1 MPSTVSAECAEMLDE
16 LAAPASDAPTS
27 IPSAVVSKCET
38 GSWRRRAAVCKTARM
53 LRSLLRDKLY
63 TLINIAGLSLAIASC
78 LVLGLYLRT
87 ELTYDRYHANADRVY
102 RVEQEFKADGRSQ
115 RVAMVSG
122 LLGPMLAEEF
132 ADVRAYVRFLQP
144 GLQLGATTERAISHG
159 NDTFPWS
166 DVYLA
171 DPNVFDV
178 FSHKILYGDPKTALV
193 DPSSAAVSRRF
204 ARKYFG
210 EANPVG
216 ETITLDHGEPRTITL
231 VFDDQPPNTHLKY
244 DVLFSYNAAPPP
256 PQDETERARDL
267 FAGDN
272 FTYLVLPEHYD
283 AHRFAAAAAAFYERH
298 MAARAREIHS
308 EGWSAW
314 LRPLADI
321 HLYSDVEWDR
331 PLGNRYYLYGL
342 EAAAV
347 FLLLIACINHVN
359 LATAA
364 AGRRARE
371 IGTRKILGATRRA
384 LTLRFVGESLA
395 LAIVALIVALVV
407 VELVVPRTPIADWL
421 GTAASLR
428 PTAEPLVLA
437 ASFGFVLLVGI
448 AAGLYPAFYLA
459 AIPPLTA
466 LKQGDKLGGSRIRLR
481 ELLVLVQFTVTACV
495 IACTLLMAAQMR
507 YIANRPL
514 GFKDTGKVVVKL
526 RGVDTIERL
535 PTIESELIA
544 DKRIRAATSSM
555 AMPGMEITSSYM
567 DVETNDGT
575 MKGVLVN
582 HLPIQENFIDTLDI
596 RVVAGRNFSSDV
608 ATDLRGAMIVNET
621 LARQMGWTNPLG
633 KRMGLRGRTVI
644 GVVRDFNYKS
654 LHAPVE
660 PLVMYESVV
669 NYSGLPPEQR
679 ELQLRY
685 LVLDVAARD
694 LTDTLA
700 FVERTLRKF
709 DAEHPFEYR
718 FLDETLGR
726 QYSAEQHLMK
736 LIGVFSAICVL
747 VACLGLFGLATFTTA
762 RRTKEIGI
770 RKVLGASTSQI
781 VALLS
786 ARTVLLVALGSVL
799 ASALAYAAMARWL
812 EAFAYRVDLGP
823 APFVLAGAISLAV
836 ALGTVALQ
844 SLGAARMRP
853 VQSLRQD

>member
-1 MPSTVSAECAEMLDE
+1 
-16 LAAPASDAPTS
+16 
-27 IPSAVVSKCET
+27 
-38 GSWRRRAAVCKTARM
+38 M
-53 LRSLLRDKLY
+53 LRTLLRDKLY

-78 LVLGLYLRT
+78 VVLGMYLRS
-87 ELTYDRYHANADRVY
+87 ELTYDRYNVNADRIF
-102 RVEQEFKADGRSQ
+102 RVEQEFRSDGRSQ

-122 LLGPMLAEEF
+122 LLGPMLAEDF
-132 ADVRAYVRFLQP
+132 ADVRAYVRFWQP
-144 GLQLGATTERAISHG
+144 GLQLGGTTDRAISHG
-159 NDTFPWS
+159 HDTFLWS
-166 DVYLA
+166 DVYVA
-171 DPNVFDV
+171 DANVFDV
-178 FSHKILYGDPKTALV
+178 FTHKILYGDPKTALV
-193 DPSSAAVSRRF
+193 DPSAAAVSRRF

-210 EANPVG
+210 DANPVG
-216 ETITLDHGEPRTITL
+216 ETIVLDNGDSRTITL
-231 VFDDQPPNTHLKY
+231 VFDDPPANTHLKY

-256 PQDETERARDL
+256 PQDDTERARDL

-272 FTYLVLPEHYD
+272 FTYLVLAEHYD
-283 AHRFAAAAAAFYERH
+283 VRRFAAASAAFYERH

-314 LRPLADI
+314 LRPLAYI

-342 EAAAV
+342 EAAVA

-359 LATAA
+359 LATASA
-364 AGRRARE
+364 ARRARE

-384 LTLRFVGESLA
+384 LALRFVGESLT
-395 LAIVALIVALVV
+395 LSVVALVV
-407 VELVVPRTPIADWL
+407 ALLAVELVVPRTPIADWL
-421 GTAASLR
+421 GTGASLR
-428 PTAEPLVLA
+428 PTSEPLVLA
-437 ASFGFVLLVGI
+437 ASFGFVLLVGL
-448 AAGLYPAFYLA
+448 AAGIYPAFYLA
-459 AIPPLTA
+459 AIAPLRA
-466 LKQGDKLGGSRIRLR
+466 LTDGDKLGGSGIRLR

-495 IACTLLMAAQMR
+495 IACALLMAAQLR
-507 YIANRPL
+507 YVANRPL
-514 GFKDTGKVVVKL
+514 GFEDGGKVVVTL

-535 PTIESELIA
+535 ATVESELTA

-567 DVETNDGT
+567 DVETNDGS

-582 HLPIQENFIDTLDI
+582 HLPVQDNFIDVLGM
-596 RVVAGRNFSSDV
+596 RMAAGRNFSPDV

-621 LARQMGWTNPLG
+621 LVRQMGWTDPLG

-679 ELQLRY
+679 ALQLRY
-685 LVLDVAARD
+685 LVLDIGTRD
-694 LTDTLA
+694 VSGTLA
-700 FVERTLRKF
+700 FVERTLRKL
-709 DAEHPFEYR
+709 DTEHPFEYR

-726 QYSAEQHLMK
+726 QYSAEQHLTK
-736 LIGVFSAICVL
+736 LIGVFSAVCVV

-799 ASALAYAAMARWL
+799 ASALAYPAMARWL
-812 EAFAYRVDLGP
+812 EAFAYRVELGP
-823 APFVLAGAISLAV
+823 APFLIAAAISLAV
-836 ALGTVALQ
+836 ALGTVAAQ
-844 SLGAARMRP
+844 SMGAARMRP
-853 VQSLRQD
+853 VQSLRRE

>member
-1 MPSTVSAECAEMLDE
+1 MFRT
-16 LAAPASDAPTS
+16 
-27 IPSAVVSKCET
+27 
-38 GSWRRRAAVCKTARM
+38 
-53 LRSLLRDKLY
+53 LLRDKLY

-78 LVLGLYLRT
+78 VVVGMYLRS
-87 ELTYDRYHANADRVY
+87 ELTYDRYNANADRIY

-122 LLGPMLAEEF
+122 LLGPMLAEELS
-132 ADVRAYVRFLQP
+132 DVRAYVRFLQP
-144 GLQLGATTERAISHG
+144 GVQLGATTQRAISHG
-159 NDTFPWS
+159 NDTFTWS

-216 ETITLDHGEPRTITL
+216 EPMTLDNGEPRTITL

-244 DVLFSYNAAPPP
+244 DVLLSYNAAPPAP
-256 PQDETERARDL
+256 SDETERARNL

-272 FTYLVLPEHYD
+272 FTYVVLPERYD
-283 AHRFAAAAAAFYERH
+283 ARRFAAATAAFYERH

-321 HLYSDVEWDR
+321 HLYSDVEWDL
-331 PLGNRYYLYGL
+331 PTGNRYYLYGL
-342 EAAAV
+342 EAAVA

-359 LATAA
+359 LATAT

-371 IGTRKILGATRRA
+371 IGTRKILGAARHA
-384 LTLRFVGESLA
+384 LALRFIGESLA
-395 LAIVALIVALVV
+395 LAIAALVVALVI

-421 GTAASLR
+421 GTEATLR
-428 PTAEPLVLA
+428 PTTEPLLLA
-437 ASFGFVLLVGI
+437 GSFGFVLLVGV

-459 AIPPLTA
+459 AIPPLKA
-466 LKQGDKLGGSRIRLR
+466 LTRGDRLGDSGIRFR

-507 YIANRPL
+507 YVANRPL
-514 GFKDTGKVVVKL
+514 GFEDTGKVVVKL

-535 PTIESELIA
+535 PTIESELTA

-567 DVETNDGT
+567 DIEANDGT

-582 HLPIQENFIDTLDI
+582 HLPVQENFVDVLGMRI
-596 RVVAGRNFSSDV
+596 VAGRNFSPDV

-621 LARQMGWTNPLG
+621 LARQMGWTSPLG

-669 NYSGLPPEQR
+669 SYSGLPPEQR
-679 ELQLRY
+679 GLQIRY
-685 LVLDVAARD
+685 LVLDVATRD

-700 FVERTLRKF
+700 FVERTLRRF
-709 DAEHPFEYR
+709 DGEHPFEYR

-781 VALLS
+781 VVLLS
-786 ARTVLLVALGSVL
+786 ARTLLLVALGSVL
-799 ASALAYAAMARWL
+799 ASALAYVAMARWL
-812 EAFAYRVDLGP
+812 EAFAYRVELGP
-823 APFVLAGAISLAV
+823 APFALAAAISLAV
-836 ALGTVALQ
+836 ALGTVSLQ
-844 SLGAARMRP
+844 SLGAARTRP
-853 VQSLRQD
+853 AQSLRQD

>member
-1 MPSTVSAECAEMLDE
+1 MFRT
-16 LAAPASDAPTS
+16 
-27 IPSAVVSKCET
+27 
-38 GSWRRRAAVCKTARM
+38 
-53 LRSLLRDKLY
+53 LLRDKLY

-78 LVLGLYLRT
+78 LVLGMYLRS
-87 ELTYDRYHANADRVY
+87 ELTYDRYNANADRIY

-122 LLGPMLAEEF
+122 LLGPMLADEL

-144 GLQLGATTERAISHG
+144 GVALGATTQRAISHG
-159 NDTFPWS
+159 NDTFTWS
-166 DVYLA
+166 NVYLA
-171 DPNVFDV
+171 DPNVFEV
-178 FSHKILYGDPKTALV
+178 FSHQVLYGDPKTALV
-193 DPSSAAVSRRF
+193 DRSSAAVSRKF

-210 EANPVG
+210 ESNPVG
-216 ETITLDHGEPRTITL
+216 EQITLDDREPRTITL

-244 DVLFSYNAAPPP
+244 DVLLSYNSARAAPS
-256 PQDETERARDL
+256 DETQRARDL

-272 FTYLVLPEHYD
+272 FTYVVLPERYD
-283 AHRFAAAAAAFYERH
+283 ARRFAAATAAFYERH

-321 HLYSDVEWDR
+321 HLYSDVEWDL
-331 PLGNRYYLYGL
+331 PIGNRYYLYGL
-342 EAAAV
+342 EAAVA
-347 FLLLIACINHVN
+347 FLLLIACINHMN
-359 LATAA
+359 LATASA
-364 AGRRARE
+364 ARRARE

-384 LTLRFVGESLA
+384 LAWRFIGESLA
-395 LAIVALIVALVV
+395 LAIVALFVALVI

-421 GTAASLR
+421 GTDAALR
-428 PTAEPLVLA
+428 PTTEPLLLA
-437 ASFGFVLLVGI
+437 ASFGFVLLVGV

-466 LKQGDKLGGSRIRLR
+466 LTRGDKLGGSGIRFR

-514 GFKDTGKVVVKL
+514 GFEDTGKVVVKL
-526 RGVDTIERL
+526 HGVDTIERL
-535 PTIESELIA
+535 SAIESELTA

-555 AMPGMEITSSYM
+555 AMPGMEVTSSYM
-567 DVETNDGT
+567 DVESNDGT
-575 MKGVLVN
+575 MTGVLVN
-582 HLPIQENFIDTLDI
+582 HLPVQENFIDVLGMRI
-596 RVVAGRNFSSDV
+596 VAGRNFSPDI
-608 ATDLRGAMIVNET
+608 ATDLRGAMIVNEA
-621 LARQMGWTNPLG
+621 LARQMGWASPLG

-644 GVVRDFNYKS
+644 GVVRDFNYRS
-654 LHAPVE
+654 LRAPVE

-669 NYSGLPPEQR
+669 NYSGLPSEQR
-679 ELQLRY
+679 GFQIRY
-685 LVLDVAARD
+685 LVLDVATRD

-700 FVERTLRKF
+700 FVESTLRKF
-709 DAEHPFEYR
+709 DGEHPFEYR

-726 QYSAEQHLMK
+726 QYSAEQHLMR

-770 RKVLGASTSQI
+770 RKVLGASTAQI

-786 ARTVLLVALGSVL
+786 ARTLLLVALGSVL
-799 ASALAYAAMARWL
+799 ASALAYVAMARWL
-812 EAFAYRVDLGP
+812 EAFAYRVELGP
-823 APFVLAGAISLAV
+823 APFALAAAISLAV
-836 ALGTVALQ
+836 ALGTVSLQ
-844 SLGAARMRP
+844 SLGAARTRP